1 MTESITVVIVEDE
14 PLVGHTLVRQFSK
27 LGCHGHLVRDPL
39 QAAAVMEATHPALII
54 SDLNMPGLSG
64 VDVLSAAKE
73 RYPNVKRCLVSG
85 SLHDLQACDLPRIQ
99 PCVILAKPFR
109 TEDLRDL
116 LAALVPVSSESSVRA
131 EPETEEEDP
140 ASDRVGRARE
150 GAQAE
155 IAFAS
160 FGAKET

>member
-14 PLVGHTLVRQFSK
+14 PLVGHTLVRQFTK
-27 LGCHGHLVRDPL
+27 LGCRGHLVRDPL
-39 QAAAVMEATHPALII
+39 LAAAALEADHPALII

-85 SLHDLQACDLPRIQ
+85 SLHDLKACDLPRIQ

-116 LAALVPVSSESSVRA
+116 ISALGPVSRVKSGGA
-131 EPETEEEDP
+131 EPEAEEEDP
-140 ASDRVGRARE
+140 AADRVGRARE
-150 GAQAE
+150 GGREAL
-155 IAFAS
+155 AFAS
-160 FGAKET
+160 CGTKET